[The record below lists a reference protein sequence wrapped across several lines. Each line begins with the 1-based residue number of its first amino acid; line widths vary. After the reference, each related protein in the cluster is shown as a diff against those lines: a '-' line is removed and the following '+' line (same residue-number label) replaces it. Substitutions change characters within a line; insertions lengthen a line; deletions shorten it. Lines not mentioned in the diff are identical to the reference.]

1 MKLTRILKIAAPAA
15 AVLCL
20 YPLTALFG
28 AFANVTPVQGMIF
41 TLVTVLTVWYAMAAR
56 RCCEYIEIHNEL
68 IGRIVHILL
77 GAVPVIFAYIM
88 IHGLTQAKKTII
100 FFAEAAVIA
109 AYIIGSRAVYK
120 SYREIFPAPLFAV
133 EAAGDVIS
141 YGVLVLGDRSCNAD
155 MFCVTFGIISAV
167 FVCLCSQ
174 GSIDANMGRIRR
186 GNEYLPPK
194 IRSYSMKLLGIVGIF
209 AVILYLL
216 RDVIVGFINM
226 VFGLFK
232 LIITGILRLS
242 EWYASLFE
250 TPEDMGSAAD
260 DAAETAIDAAPNE
273 LLNMLIN
280 IGLVVIL
287 ALIIWKFRE
296 QIYDGFMR
304 LCRSVSRK
312 LRELMS
318 RRADNGDMPEEGYS
332 DAAEYFSPAEREKK
346 EKYIP
351 PATAKKWKSRFRKY
365 RSMKSGE
372 DKLRTGYGL
381 AADGLRLCGEDIPD
395 SLTAE
400 EIGSVISAYS
410 ESYPPVC
417 AEYENVRYGH
427 GATDE
432 LKSSEKLLEDILYG
446 ISEKMK

>member
-1 MKLTRILKIAAPAA
+1 
-15 AVLCL
+15 
-20 YPLTALFG
+20 
-28 AFANVTPVQGMIF
+28 
-41 TLVTVLTVWYAMAAR
+41 
-56 RCCEYIEIHNEL
+56 
-68 IGRIVHILL
+68 
-77 GAVPVIFAYIM
+77 
-88 IHGLTQAKKTII
+88 
-100 FFAEAAVIA
+100 
-109 AYIIGSRAVYK
+109 
-120 SYREIFPAPLFAV
+120 
-133 EAAGDVIS
+133 
-141 YGVLVLGDRSCNAD
+141 
-155 MFCVTFGIISAV
+155 
-167 FVCLCSQ
+167 
-174 GSIDANMGRIRR
+174 
-186 GNEYLPPK
+186 
-194 IRSYSMKLLGIVGIF
+194 
-209 AVILYLL
+209 
-216 RDVIVGFINM
+216 
-226 VFGLFK
+226 
-232 LIITGILRLS
+232 
-242 EWYASLFE
+242 
-250 TPEDMGSAAD
+250 
-260 DAAETAIDAAPNE
+260 
-273 LLNMLIN
+273 MLIN

-400 EIGSVISAYS
+400 EIGCVISAYS